1 MARNTKDLLEI
12 IEELNNKKVYLIS
25 NKESLDTSTPQGKL
39 MVTMLG
45 AIAEFERSLILE
57 RQKEGI
63 AIAKAEGKFKGKQI
77 VNMSNDDFEKALELY
92 KSREINKSQMAEMLK
107 ISRTTLYKLL
117 AERNVK

>member
-77 VNMSNDDFEKALELY
+77 VNMTNDDFEKALELY